1 MTTEFLKDFT
11 EKAKENFAPV
21 TQLNAL
27 MSESMQALWK
37 SQVAAT
43 QRYSEMTMEQVK
55 AATQI
60 RDMES
65 LQHFFQTQIGTF
77 EAINEQIMAD
87 VKAMTDA
94 GIQFKADF
102 EAILNPSN
110 EPEAEPAAPDTPA
123 KAAASKARK

>member
-11 EKAKENFAPV
+11 EKTKESFAPV
-21 TQLNAL
+21 TKLNAL
-27 MSESMQALWK
+27 MSESMQELWK
-37 SQVAAT
+37 NQVAAT

-65 LQHFFQTQIGTF
+65 LQNFFQTQIGTF

-87 VKAMTDA
+87 IKAVTDA
-94 GIQFKADF
+94 GIKFKADF
-102 EAILNPSN
+102 EEILNPSD
-110 EPEAEPAAPDTPA
+110 EPEPASPTP
-123 KAAASKARK
+123 KKPAASKAKSAS